1 MELRKNGRAV
11 RSSGTI
17 SQVVDIDPNGTVEL
31 INDDRVIAIFGRD
44 YIRLGSSR
52 RARTESST
60 VDRLRP
66 ILTVAAIAIT
76 IFAVLAIAIG
86 WVTAFAAGLEFR
98 DDKANADSIVIE
110 LPDPVVA
117 ERLIRLSQPEMV
129 VREPAPIVYDVP
141 LSADLQAY
149 IRSKSGTEE
158 RTRLVIAMISVESG
172 FDPSAVSST
181 DDYGLMQINSINHDW
196 LEETLGIT
204 NFLDPYQ
211 SIDAGTHMIGE
222 LLDDYG
228 DVHLALMAYNMGRT
242 GAKRCWNQGIYS
254 SEYSRKIVDRMNS
267 LEIVE

>member
-1 MELRKNGRAV
+1 MELRKNGRII
-11 RSSGTI
+11 RSDGGI
-17 SQVVDIDPNGTVEL
+17 SQVVNIDPDGTVEL
-31 INDDRVIAIFGRD
+31 VSDDRLIAIFGRD

-52 RARTESST
+52 RIRAKLSP
-60 VDRLRP
+60 VDHLRP
-66 ILTVAAIAIT
+66 ILTVAAILIA
-76 IFAVLAIAIG
+76 IFAAAAIIG
-86 WVTAFAAGLEFR
+86 GWITTAATGLELR
-98 DDKANADSIVIE
+98 NDKPNVDPTVVE
-110 LPDPVVA
+110 LPDPLVA
-117 ERLIRLSQPEMV
+117 EKLIQLSQLEMITE
-129 VREPAPIVYDVP
+129 EPAPIVYDVP

-149 IRSKSGTEE
+149 IRSKSGTED
-158 RTRLVIAMISVESG
+158 RTRLVIAMISVESS

-211 SIDAGTHMIGE
+211 SVDAGTHMIGE

-242 GAKRCWNQGIYS
+242 GAKRCWDQGIYS
-254 SEYSRKIVDRMNS
+254 SEYSRKIVDRMNT